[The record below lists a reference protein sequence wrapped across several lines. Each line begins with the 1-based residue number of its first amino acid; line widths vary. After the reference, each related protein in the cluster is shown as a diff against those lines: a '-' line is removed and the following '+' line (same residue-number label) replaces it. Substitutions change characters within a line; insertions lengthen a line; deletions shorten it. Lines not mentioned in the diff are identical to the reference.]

1 MPNAQLGRSIWIM
14 AKECTEWFG
23 YTLRRLVES
32 SGLSYRQLA
41 ARCGCTE
48 GCISRIA
55 NGNVGMPS
63 LSIAKGMADAFGMT
77 LEQMW
82 STYVLDKRSAG
93 YRKWYELKVAS
104 KRGGDLSSPPDNFPT
119 WFPT

>member
-1 MPNAQLGRSIWIM
+1 M

-77 LEQMW
+77 LDVYATADPEA
-82 STYVLDKRSAG
+82 KRRAAAVIDG
-93 YRKWYELKVAS
+93 MI
-104 KRGGDLSSPPDNFPT
+104 
-119 WFPT
+119 